1 MRDITPDFIR
11 VSSPTPALRAR
22 MAFLEDFGEVFFAVV
37 DVLGGNIG
45 RAVPQY
51 QANQPDIRAVFRLE
65 VQTAAWLVIQQEPA
79 SIQLVGL
86 PEKVLR
92 AGETGAMLDVIREI
106 YRLEEVVIKNNKK
119 PEKYSGFLY
128 FITQSS

>member
-51 QANQPDIRAVFRLE
+51 QANQPEIRAVLRQ
-65 VQTAAWLVIQQEPA
+65 VR
-79 SIQLVGL
+79 
-86 PEKVLR
+86 R
-92 AGETGAMLDVIREI
+92 AGMAQAVQGNVLLERGIFVVDARIRRLHIVVVQRAVALGRNEEKIAAM
-106 YRLEEVVIKNNKK
+106 
-119 PEKYSGFLY
+119 G
-128 FITQSS
+128 

>member
-1 MRDITPDFIR
+1 MKREGGDRELHFKQ
-11 VSSPTPALRAR
+11 L
-22 MAFLEDFGEVFFAVV
+22 MLEQ
-37 DVLGGNIG
+37 I
-45 RAVPQY
+45 
-51 QANQPDIRAVFRLE
+51 RLE
-65 VQTAAWLVIQQEPA
+65 VQAAAWLVIQQEPA

-119 PEKYSGFLY
+119 PEKYSGFLLFY
-128 FITQSS
+128 YSIILSTEIRRIC